1 MRLIG
6 VRHDHMQ
13 MLLVLILLSQSNTCV
28 IESTNNPS
36 KSLSTYLALD
46 QAENPSYNEAY
57 LPIQI
62 TPATKESQRT
72 L

>member
-1 MRLIG
+1 MIICKCFLYLFYYHRAI
-6 VRHDHMQ
+6 
-13 MLLVLILLSQSNTCV
+13 TCV

-36 KSLSTYLALD
+36 KSISTYLALD

-62 TPATKESQRT
+62 TPATKESQKT